1 MHGKRFILSAYT
13 TALLCLNASCE
24 TVGGSSH
31 VTRIYEVQDLV
42 IPKQANSK
50 PFMPMYSL
58 LVNVVQATQLSEL
71 PKGTYTVR
79 PEARGV
85 LMVKAPAKMQEQ
97 VATVLEDLRKF
108 ASKQN

>member
-1 MHGKRFILSAYT
+1 MHGKRFILAAYA
-13 TALLCLNASCE
+13 TALLGLNASCE

-85 LMVKAPAKMQEQ
+85 LMVKAPAKMQGQ
-97 VATVLEDLRKF
+97 VATVLENLRKF
-108 ASKQN
+108 SRKKN

>member
-1 MHGKRFILSAYT
+1 MHGKRFILAAYA
-13 TALLCLNASCE
+13 TALLGLNASCE

-85 LMVKAPAKMQEQ
+85 LMVKAPAKMQGQ
-97 VATVLEDLRKF
+97 VATVLENLRKL
-108 ASKQN
+108 SRKKN

>member
-24 TVGGSSH
+24 TVGGSSN

-42 IPKQANSK
+42 IPKQADSK

-71 PKGTYTVR
+71 QKGTYTVR

-85 LMVKAPAKMQEQ
+85 LMVKAPAKMQAQ

-108 ASKQN
+108 SRKQN